1 MIEIF
6 DSVFKLSTHETSY
19 VFALTEQGHAEH
31 IYYGK
36 RLPDTDI
43 SALRLKN
50 TIMLGT
56 TVERKEIMNMK
67 NLFNRAIALVCAVL
81 MMISLFALPAFAHE
95 GEDHDHAEE
104 AVQEGLSTAAIVWI
118 VIGGVLV
125 VAGVVLG
132 IKYREKIAKALRV
145 YKSEF
150 KKVSWLSWKDTKKS
164 SLVVLGVLAACALV
178 ICLLDLGLYNGLLAL
193 IQALRGLF
201 S

>member
-1 MIEIF
+1 
-6 DSVFKLSTHETSY
+6 
-19 VFALTEQGHAEH
+19 
-31 IYYGK
+31 
-36 RLPDTDI
+36 
-43 SALRLKN
+43 
-50 TIMLGT
+50 
-56 TVERKEIMNMK
+56 MK
-67 NLFNRAIALVCAVL
+67 NLFNRTLALVCAVL

-95 GEDHDHAEE
+95 GHDHEGEE
-104 AVQEGLSTAAIVWI
+104 VVEEQGLSTAAIVWI

-164 SLVVLGVLAACALV
+164 SLVVLVVLAACALV
-178 ICLLDLGLYNGLLAL
+178 ICLLDLGLSKGLLAM

-201 S
+201 A

>member
-1 MIEIF
+1 
-6 DSVFKLSTHETSY
+6 
-19 VFALTEQGHAEH
+19 
-31 IYYGK
+31 
-36 RLPDTDI
+36 
-43 SALRLKN
+43 
-50 TIMLGT
+50 
-56 TVERKEIMNMK
+56 MK
-67 NLFNRAIALVCAVL
+67 NLFSRTLALVCAIL

-95 GEDHDHAEE
+95 GEDHDHEE
-104 AVQEGLSTAAIVWI
+104 TTTAAADAAATESKGLSTAAIVWI

-132 IKYREKIAKALRV
+132 IKYRENIVKALRV

-164 SLVVLGVLAACALV
+164 SLVVLGVLVACAFV
-178 ICLLDLGLYNGLLAL
+178 ICLLDLGLYKGLLAM